1 MRKRIFIITLF
12 TVLALAAC
20 GKKQMKVVTLTPA
33 SDLNPGESIPLPEDN
48 PQEVRQQENCVITFA
63 NMTGKDITGL
73 NFSLGGEAAT
83 EVLKDGILRDGAFI
97 TWDGSALARIGS
109 NQCADISVNA
119 VAKDGTQM
127 HFAPYT
133 LLDPEST
140 DLVLTRDEEGYKLYL
155 Q

>member
-1 MRKRIFIITLF
+1 MKRFLLLSLLMMFI
-12 TVLALAAC
+12 LASC
-20 GKKQMKVVTLTPA
+20 GKKPMKVVTLTPA

-63 NMTGKDITGL
+63 NLTGRDITAL
-73 NFSLGGEAAT
+73 SFSLGGEAAT
-83 EVLKDGILRDGAFI
+83 QVLKDGILRDGALI

-109 NQCADISVNA
+109 NQCAEISVNA
-119 VAKDGTQM
+119 EAKDGTQM